1 MLHEQLSKNLKEG
14 ETLVKMV
21 RRDILA
27 SIGPLSLA
35 VLLVLADFF
44 LLTFFV
50 HRGPWGILGFTVVL
64 FVGVVVG
71 VRALVEWQL
80 NALLVTNERVVHVF
94 QKGFF
99 NRMVAETTYD
109 KVTDVRSTIKGM
121 AQTILGIGSIEVQ
134 TAGEGENLRI
144 DGVRQP
150 AQVQALLTNI
160 LRSSHAET
168 DIPLSAQELVA
179 ALTKAKNELG
189 TKGFNEVLGRVAA
202 REDRARAQK
211 EE

>member
-21 RRDILA
+21 RRDVLA
-27 SIGPLSLA
+27 STGPLTVA
-35 VLLVLADFF
+35 VVLVLADFF
-44 LLTFFV
+44 LLTFFI
-50 HRGPWGILGFTVVL
+50 HRGPWGIFAFSVMAL
-64 FVGVVVG
+64 FGILVG
-71 VRALVEWQL
+71 VRALIEWQL
-80 NALLVTNERVVHVF
+80 NALLVTNERVVHVY

-99 NRMVAETTYD
+99 NRMVAETTYE
-109 KVTDVRSTIKGM
+109 KVTDVRSTVKGM

-144 DGVRQP
+144 DGVRRP

-160 LRSSHAET
+160 LRSSHAQQGV
-168 DIPLSAQELVA
+168 PLSAQELVA

-189 TKGFNEVLGRVAA
+189 TAAFNEVLGRVASKQSD
-202 REDRARAQK
+202 REK
-211 EE
+211 SG